1 MISVTIT
8 AETTPESLRAL
19 LATGTTVDTDRRI
32 IVSYDDNLRFT
43 HLRSCLAIVNAAAFA
58 RSCQLRYSNEREFY
72 DPPLTAHYSHE
83 PHIHA
88 NTYIQ
93 KSSKK

>member
-1 MISVTIT
+1 MISITIT
-8 AETTPESLRAL
+8 AETTPESLRTL
-19 LATGTTVDTDRRI
+19 LDAETKTDNDHRI
-32 IVSYDDNLRFT
+32 VVSYDTDLRFT
-43 HLRSCLAIVNAAAFA
+43 HLRSCLAVLNATAFA

-88 NTYIQ
+88 NANTQ
-93 KSSKK
+93 KNTKE

>member
-1 MISVTIT
+1 MITVSIT
-8 AETTPESLRAL
+8 TDTTPESLRAL
-19 LATGTTVDTDRRI
+19 LATETVADTDRRI

-43 HLRSCLAIVNAAAFA
+43 HLRSCLAVVNAAAFA

-88 NTYIQ
+88 NTFTQ